1 MLSAMQVGHW
11 PVEFLNGY
19 ERDGFRKSGDHLI
32 TNERSLLKILKF
44 FSLAKFPNLQ
54 PEISAYNGG
63 RIDFGFDDLG
73 LEIVV
78 KNKLGAGNPIVGQ
91 NASEM
96 VKLRK
101 FHGRSCLAPIDMEKD
116 SNVNLDRVIAA
127 DRGHSLVKGNH
138 AQARP
143 TTILAI
149 ARGDE
154 HYDLKKYNLRAS
166 K

>member
-11 PVEFLNGY
+11 LVEFLNGY

-44 FSLAKFPNLQ
+44 FLLAKFPNLQ
-54 PEISAYNGG
+54 PEISEYNGG

-78 KNKLGAGNPIVGQ
+78 KNKSGVGNLIVGQ

-101 FHGRSCLAPIDMEKD
+101 FYGRSCLALINMEKD
-116 SNVNLDRVIAA
+116 SNVNLDRVIA
-127 DRGHSLVKGNH
+127 DYRGHSLGKGNH
-138 AQARP
+138 ANARP
-143 TTILAI
+143 ITIRAI

-154 HYDLKKYNLRAS
+154 NYDLKKYNLRAS